1 MTNIIKNTILRMPN
15 QKCDLSNIKNS
26 EEGLKI
32 LEIDAKDGNL
42 YCPATILF
50 KWLSDKNINLGNN
63 YNISSIPILRIYMSE
78 KRSIILA
85 KRHHNKVQIE
95 LYEKNYVL
103 KGLDVKQI
111 VKHCA
116 TDSEWAKIN
125 PGIVVA
131 NCLQV
136 LFLTEFVHS
145 EINKV
150 SERFNCYG
158 LVRTIT
164 GDVDSWYIEAKNEL
178 PPGRL
183 EMSGGFEPK
192 PLSIAEDIISL
203 HYVSEME
210 SKVLYY
216 ILSGQLSPQSS
227 IALKSVWPQTGQ
239 QIGAYSRKVKD
250 ENEYEALYAYIMR
263 KAKVYSVEACNI
275 KVDGTK

>member
-1 MTNIIKNTILRMPN
+1 
-15 QKCDLSNIKNS
+15 
-26 EEGLKI
+26 
-32 LEIDAKDGNL
+32 
-42 YCPATILF
+42 
-50 KWLSDKNINLGNN
+50 
-63 YNISSIPILRIYMSE
+63 MSE

-158 LVRTIT
+158 LARTVT
-164 GDVDSWYIEAKNEL
+164 GDVDGWYIEAKNEL

-192 PLSIAEDIISL
+192 PLNIAKDIISL

-210 SKVLYY
+210 SKVLYD
-216 ILSGQLSPQSS
+216 ILSGQLLPQSS
-227 IALKSVWPQTGQ
+227 EALKSIWPQSGQ
-239 QIGAYSRKVKD
+239 QLGAYSRKVKD
-250 ENEYEALYAYIMR
+250 FEYEQLYAFIMR
-263 KAKVYSVEACNI
+263 KAKVYNFETCRKI
-275 KVDGTK
+275 